1 MYACVMAKNMTGV
14 EMRPTPAG
22 RKAIEEGRYSDVASL
37 PSRMKQ
43 YRVARRVNG
52 QRIRTPFCATAA
64 LAEEDFSR
72 RLEMAG
78 RGTKVDATTARLL
91 VGQYAETWLK
101 RREAHVDA
109 GALSRATVENNA
121 TQLRAYILPALEYRP
136 LSAVT
141 GDEILEWR
149 TSLRAKDGRPLSE
162 ASKIK
167 ATATLSTM
175 LADAVDDGVLDRS
188 PMRKRSGRAAV
199 PRARTQDAENLYL
212 EPAELDRLAKAIDP
226 RYELMVLISGLCGLR
241 IGECIAL
248 RGASVTKDGDLIVN
262 RSADREGRL
271 KETKTYESRVVRM
284 PDVLAPRVQK
294 LAEGRGAEE
303 RLFQAT
309 RGGPL
314 SRTNFRTRTFALA
327 RKAAGIRADFTFQ
340 DLLHTAA
347 SLAISS
353 GANIK
358 AVQQMLGHRTAAVT
372 LDTYAGLFES
382 DRVSTAEGVGRLYE
396 AQASPG
402 GQGEVS

>member
-1 MYACVMAKNMTGV
+1 
-14 EMRPTPAG
+14 MRPTPAG
-22 RKAIEEGRYSDVASL
+22 RKALEEGRYEDVAAL

-43 YRVARRVNG
+43 YRVARRVDG

-64 LAEEDFSR
+64 LAEEDFAE
-72 RLEMAG
+72 RLERAR
-78 RGTKVDATTARLL
+78 RGTKVDAATARLL
-91 VGQYAETWLK
+91 VGQYAERWIK
-101 RREAHVDA
+101 RRHGLVDA
-109 GALSRATVENNA
+109 GALSKATVENNE

-149 TSLRAKDGRPLSE
+149 TGLKAKDGKALSE

-199 PRARTQDAENLYL
+199 PRARTQDGENLYL

-226 RYELMVLISGLCGLR
+226 RYELMVLIAGLCGLR
-241 IGECIAL
+241 VGECIAL
-248 RGASVTKDGDLIVN
+248 RGSSVTKDGDLIVN

-284 PDVLAPRVQK
+284 PDVLASRVQA
-294 LAEGRGAEE
+294 LAKKRGPEG

-309 RGGPL
+309 RGGSV
-314 SRTNFRTRTFALA
+314 SRTNFRTRTFAAA
-327 RKAAGIRADFTFQ
+327 RKAAGIRGDFTFQ
-340 DLLHTAA
+340 DLRHTAA

-396 AQASPG
+396 AQVAPG
-402 GQGEVS
+402 GQGTEPDVAPGGQAEAS

>member
-1 MYACVMAKNMTGV
+1 MAKNMTGV

-22 RKAIEEGRYSDVASL
+22 RKALEEGRYSDVAPL

-43 YRVARRVNG
+43 YRVVRRVDG
-52 QRIRTPFCATAA
+52 QRIRTSFHATVA
-64 LAEEDFSR
+64 LAEEDFEE
-72 RLEMAG
+72 RLEQAR
-78 RGTKVDATTARLL
+78 RGTKVDAATARLL
-91 VGQYAETWLK
+91 VGQYAERWLK

-149 TSLRAKDGRPLSE
+149 TGLKAKDGKALSE

-294 LAEGRGAEE
+294 LAEERGAEE

-314 SRTNFRTRTFALA
+314 SRTNFRTRTFASA

-340 DLLHTAA
+340 DLRHTAA

-382 DRVSTAEGVGRLYE
+382 DRVATAEGVGRLFE
-396 AQASPG
+396 AGVAPG
-402 GQGEVS
+402 GQGEVPQ